1 MVKVVAKLA
10 MINFASHLAWLCRSS
25 PAESCAVG
33 DAECQPESLHKSGDA
48 MLQFQHKVN
57 EEKSDGEV
65 AARTGKGRAGKG
77 RTEDVGDGDGGDLY
91 LYYSYFGV
99 KPQPKMR
106 TYSSSN
112 EPGWASMV
120 KKDLVPVNP
129 KWVWELGGYVFDEIW
144 YSNHD
149 DKDWTAY
156 IGYPDCAAPEGGF
169 PGLVIMPGRSLKKIR
184 HKFWVAM
191 FASHG
196 VVALAPDVG
205 KAGYAIK
212 DARKLLEE
220 TTEYPVNNGNIHL
233 MGYSAG
239 AQGVLTNGLNA
250 ANTKKFQSFTVVSGI
265 NNKKLLDHYAEPN
278 PILLIQAQNDGM
290 YGAAGQWD
298 KVSGWAAEQAELDGG
313 KTKFLAYKDGGH
325 QPVQQ
330 ASFFSEV
337 LKFIQDPVSYTPP
350 GDAGG
355 IFSSGTFESSPVTEV
370 HDKSCIT
377 NDDGIEPI
385 ITINLWSGNT
395 GQATCLGACRQVKGC
410 VAFDYYKKAAD
421 GMNCALW
428 SESCTTPTYV
438 GGSHWS
444 WKGYTGDFTA
454 SFCSA
459 L

>member
-1 MVKVVAKLA
+1 MAKVVVKLA
-10 MINFASHLAWLCRSS
+10 MITFVSRLAWLCRSS

-33 DAECQPESLHKSGDA
+33 DAECQPESPRKSGDA

-77 RTEDVGDGDGGDLY
+77 RTEKNDVGDLY
-91 LYYSYFGV
+91 AYYAYFGIA
-99 KPQPKMR
+99 PQPKMR
-106 TYSSSN
+106 TYSSSG

-120 KKDLVPVNP
+120 KKDLVEVNP
-129 KWVWELGGYVFDEIW
+129 DWVWEIGGYGFDEVM
-144 YSNHD
+144 YSHHD
-149 DKDWTAY
+149 DKDWYAY
-156 IGYPDCAAPEGGF
+156 VGYPTCSGPADGF

-196 VVALAPDVG
+196 VVAIAPDVG

-212 DARKLLEE
+212 DSRIYLEE
-220 TTEYPVNNGNIHL
+220 TTEYPVNPDNIHL

-265 NNKKLLDHYAEPN
+265 NPKKFLDHYAEPN

-298 KVSGWAAEQAELDGG
+298 AVSGWAAEQAELDGG

-337 LKFIQDPVSYTPP
+337 LKFIQDPVTYTIP

-355 IFSSGTFESSPVTEV
+355 LFSSGTFESSPVTEV

-410 VAFDYYKKAAD
+410 IAFDYYKKAPD

-428 SESCTTPTYV
+428 SESCTTPTYA